1 MEFLHSFHRRQ
12 FAGKPVVASRMSA
25 VYSGYRF
32 AYWGSVHTNPDS
44 FQIAY
49 FFYTNRPSVHVKPVN
64 PHTIIASFWKRSPEW
79 ILLDSTDLLNS
90 CRWLKRHF
98 SIQLRHKIRSRLKWE
113 LANLKW
119 WGTTLL
125 RYCSSNSSSISGR
138 LDWTAIATRRFPLA
152 TTSCSRSIV

>member
-49 FFYTNRPSVHVKPVN
+49 FFLYESASEPAHST
-64 PHTIIASFWKRSPEW
+64 ASFWKSSPEW
-79 ILLDSTDLLNS
+79 ILLDPTGLVNS
-90 CRWLKRHF
+90 CRRLKRYF
-98 SIQLRHKIRSRLKWE
+98 SIQLRHKLMSRLKWE
-113 LANLKW
+113 LPNLKW
-119 WGTTLL
+119 LATTLL
-125 RYCSSNSSSISGR
+125 GYCSSNSSSISER
-138 LDWTAIATRRFPLA
+138 LDWTAIATRRLPLA
-152 TTSCSRSIV
+152 TTSCSRSIF